1 MSEMEHKKG
10 KLWKVLGSNF
20 KPINIQDWLEMEYSV
35 YLDQEVDQETAYG
48 VLTSFFADEDL
59 SCNYYIFNDML
70 YLLVNERTLDPYGF
84 VEAKFVGDT
93 IEVDAFYHNGG
104 GDFSEC
110 IVEGLKKLENK
121 L

>member
-1 MSEMEHKKG
+1 MSEMEYKKG
-10 KLWKVLGSNF
+10 KLVKVLDGYHM
-20 KPINIQDWLEMEYSV
+20 PVNIQDWLEREYSV

-59 SCNYYIFNDML
+59 SCDYYIFNDML
-70 YLLVNERTLDPYGF
+70 YLLTDERTLDPCGF
-84 VEAKFVGDT
+84 VETKFVGDT
-93 IEVDAFYHNGG
+93 IEVDALWYNGG

-110 IVEGLKKLENK
+110 IVEGLKKLENE